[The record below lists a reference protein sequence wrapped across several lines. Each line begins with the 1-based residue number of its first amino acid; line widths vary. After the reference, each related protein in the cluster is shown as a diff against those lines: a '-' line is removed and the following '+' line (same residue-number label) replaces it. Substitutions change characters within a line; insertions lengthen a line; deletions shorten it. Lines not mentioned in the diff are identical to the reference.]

1 MNITKARLLAV
12 AILATGAA
20 IVLAAGEPGGP
31 LQSEDIKWGAAPPSL
46 PAGVEL
52 AVLAGDPGK
61 TGPVTIRLRMP
72 AGYEIPSHWHTA
84 DERVT
89 VISGDLGLGVG
100 DAIDKK
106 TATVLSSGGYTV
118 AMANL
123 HHFAWTPSGAVVQ
136 IDMMGPF
143 DITYVN
149 ASDKSGKKQ

>member
-1 MNITKARLLAV
+1 MTAFNLRLVTV
-12 AILATGAA
+12 AILTMAGSAA
-20 IVLAAGEPGGP
+20 FAADEPAGP
-31 LQSEDIKWGAAPPSL
+31 LQSEEIKWGAAPQSL

-61 TGPVTIRLRMP
+61 IGPVTIRLKMP

-100 DAIDKK
+100 DTIDKK
-106 TATVLSSGGYTV
+106 SATVLRSGGYAV
-118 AMANL
+118 AMANM

-149 ASDKSGKKQ
+149 AIDKSGKKQ

>member
-1 MNITKARLLAV
+1 MNTIRARLVAV
-12 AILATGAA
+12 AILAMAGAA
-20 IVLAAGEPGGP
+20 MLTAGEPARP

-61 TGPVTIRLRMP
+61 TGPVTIRLKMP

-100 DAIDKK
+100 DTIDKK
-106 TATVLSSGGYTV
+106 TATVLRSGGYAV
-118 AMANL
+118 AMANM

-149 ASDKSGKKQ
+149 AIDNLGKQQ